1 MGFVRDVVGDKYS
14 ALHLAVDLHRQS
26 YSSHSNYAD
35 ADDAVIATAN
45 KFFSFFGGLA
55 VVTLIIGPILD
66 QATGRPT
73 GNTTKGSPVQLHDDE
88 KVTFTVAESD
98 AKGANVA
105 DDATTTADDVSWTVD
120 NADAV
125 SLTVSEDTRSCE
137 LVAGTVGSAVL
148 TVTAGS
154 LTATVAVDV
163 IPAGAVALT
172 VTAGDVSKQ

>member
-1 MGFVRDVVGDKYS
+1 MRDVANDRLTSLMMAVELCKGTFQQMHTDDVTVVADKLFAY
-14 ALHLAVDLHRQS
+14 LGGPL
-26 YSSHSNYAD
+26 
-35 ADDAVIATAN
+35 VI
-45 KFFSFFGGLA
+45 
-55 VVTLIIGPILD
+55 TLIIGPILD

-98 AKGANVA
+98 AKGANVS
-105 DDATTTADDVSWTVD
+105 DDPTTTADDVSWTVD
-120 NADAV
+120 NAGAV
-125 SLTVSEDTRSCE
+125 ALTVSQDTRSCE

-148 TVTAGS
+148 TVASGS

>member
-1 MGFVRDVVGDKYS
+1 MSDVVNDRMT
-14 ALHLAVDLHRQS
+14 ALMMAVELHKGT
-26 YSSHSNYAD
+26 YATVGND
-35 ADDAVIATAN
+35 ADVTATATHL
-45 KFFSFFGGLA
+45 FAYLGGPL
-55 VVTLIIGPILD
+55 VITLIIGPILD

-105 DDATTTADDVSWTVD
+105 DDPTTTADDVSWTVD
-120 NADAV
+120 NASAV
-125 SLTVSEDTRSCE
+125 SLTVSSDTRSAE

-163 IPAGAVALT
+163 IPAGATALT

>member
-1 MGFVRDVVGDKYS
+1 MRDVANDRLT
-14 ALHLAVDLHRQS
+14 ALMMAVELCKGTFQQMHTDDVTVV
-26 YSSHSNYAD
+26 AD
-35 ADDAVIATAN
+35 RLFAYLGGPLVI
-45 KFFSFFGGLA
+45 
-55 VVTLIIGPILD
+55 TLIIGPILD

-98 AKGANVA
+98 AKGAAVA
-105 DDATTTADDVSWTVD
+105 DDPTTTADDVSWTVD
-120 NADAV
+120 NAGAV
-125 SLTVSEDTRSCE
+125 ALTVSQDTRSCE

-148 TVTAGS
+148 TVASGS